1 MICQREAGDGL
12 LVNLGGIV
20 PLSTVDW
27 RGRAAMVVFLRG
39 CPLRCPHC
47 HNYALQTGESN
58 IEFHALASRIV
69 CRIKGLQTPAIAFRA
84 STRQI
89 SLEDASVRAAS
100 RPFVD
105 AFVLSGGE
113 PLLQPEASLRLFGL
127 AKSLSLAT
135 GLETSG
141 FYPGRLR
148 ALLKSDVVDRVF
160 LDLKTELNEPAYQM
174 ATGITGVADRVRES
188 LEICYQSGVAI
199 DARCTI
205 FPELPSKDQ
214 IREIART
221 LEGLS
226 RLYPDSHLESLT
238 LQQGHP
244 REGEPWFEPV
254 ALEEMQ
260 EMQEI
265 AQAAG
270 EGIAVQVGAPAVIK
284 WAGQIAKSI

>member
-188 LEICYQSGVAI
+188 LEICYQSGVA
-199 DARCTI
+199 
-205 FPELPSKDQ
+205 
-214 IREIART
+214 
-221 LEGLS
+221 LS